1 MLAVLSPAKTLDF
14 GKQTLTRRSSTPEL
28 LPEAKRLAGRLKELS
43 REDFAELM
51 GISERLA
58 DNVHEYYDGWKGV
71 GRKPAILAFRGDVY
85 QGLAADDFT
94 ADDFDFAQE
103 HLRILSGLYG
113 ALRPLD
119 SIEPYRLEMGT
130 KLATERGKSLYEF
143 WGTRVT
149 EAVHRA
155 IKKQKDGVLIN
166 LASNEYFRAI
176 APAQLDATVI
186 TPAFKDYQG
195 GRYKILG
202 FFAKK
207 ARGQM
212 ARFLVKNRLADPTA
226 LKKFDANGYR
236 FNAELSNDTQWV
248 FTRKRA

>member
-14 GKQTLTRRSSTPEL
+14 EKQTLTRRSSTPEL
-28 LPEAKRLAGRLKELS
+28 LPEAKRLAGRLKEFS

-58 DNVHEYYDGWKGV
+58 DNVHEYYHRWEGR
-71 GRKPAILAFRGDVY
+71 GRKQAILAFRGDVY
-85 QGLAADDFT
+85 QGLEADDFT
-94 ADDFDFAQE
+94 ADDFAFAQE

-119 SIEPYRLEMGT
+119 LIEPYRLEMGT
-130 KLATERGKSLYEF
+130 KLVTPRGKSLYEF
-143 WGTRVT
+143 WGTQVT
-149 EAVHRA
+149 EAVNRA
-155 IKKQKDGVLIN
+155 IKEQKGDALIN

-176 APAQLDATVI
+176 APAELDATVI
-186 TPAFKDYQG
+186 TPAFKDYKG
-195 GRYKILG
+195 GRYKILS

-212 ARFLVKNRLADPTA
+212 ARYLVKNRLANPAD
-226 LKKFDANGYR
+226 LKGFDTDGYR
-236 FNAELSNDTQWV
+236 FNAELSSDTQWV